1 MAEEDMKQYRRKSHV
16 YDGMVRS
23 PNRAMMRETGMKDED
38 FDRPIVGVVTTW
50 AENTPCNIHLHDF
63 GNLLEDSIREEK
75 AWPVQFGTIT
85 VSDGI
90 AMGTPG
96 MRYSL
101 PSRDVIAD
109 SMETAMGG
117 HNCDAFVA
125 VGGCDKNMPGSLIA
139 MANANIPSLF
149 VYGGTISPGKLDGED
164 IDLVTVFEAVGH
176 WNNGDMPAEKVH
188 DIEVNA
194 CPGPGGC
201 GGMYT
206 ANTMASAIECLGM
219 SLPGSANHPA
229 NTQEKV
235 EDVKRAGKAV
245 VNLLKKNIKP
255 SDILCRE
262 AFLDA
267 ITLIQALGGST
278 NSTLHLL
285 AIAHAANVELSLDDF
300 NMIQKKVPHIADL
313 KPSGQ
318 YVFEDL
324 YNAGGVQAVMKLL
337 YDNGFMHGDRIT
349 CTGKTFGENMAE
361 VEPLREGQKVIMPLD
376 KPKREDGPLM
386 ILHGNLAPEG
396 GVAKVSGVKSRRHV
410 GPAKVFNNE
419 DDAVNGVLADKVV
432 PGDVVVVRY
441 VGPKGGPGMPEMLA
455 LSSMLVGKGQGE
467 SVALLTDGR
476 FSGGTYG
483 FVVGHISPEAQDGGP
498 IAYIKD
504 GDIIMVDQDTME
516 ISVNV
521 SEEEFA
527 KRKQTMKIPPL
538 YSRGVL
544 GKYAHIVSSAS
555 KGVVTDFWKPEE
567 TGKA

>member
-85 VSDGI
+85 VADGI

-176 WNNGDMPAEKVH
+176 WNNGDMSAEKVH

-206 ANTMASAIECLGM
+206 ANTMASAIE
-219 SLPGSANHPA
+219 
-229 NTQEKV
+229 
-235 EDVKRAGKAV
+235 
-245 VNLLKKNIKP
+245 
-255 SDILCRE
+255 
-262 AFLDA
+262 
-267 ITLIQALGGST
+267 
-278 NSTLHLL
+278 
-285 AIAHAANVELSLDDF
+285 
-300 NMIQKKVPHIADL
+300 
-313 KPSGQ
+313 
-318 YVFEDL
+318 
-324 YNAGGVQAVMKLL
+324 
-337 YDNGFMHGDRIT
+337 
-349 CTGKTFGENMAE
+349 
-361 VEPLREGQKVIMPLD
+361 
-376 KPKREDGPLM
+376 
-386 ILHGNLAPEG
+386 
-396 GVAKVSGVKSRRHV
+396 
-410 GPAKVFNNE
+410 
-419 DDAVNGVLADKVV
+419 
-432 PGDVVVVRY
+432 
-441 VGPKGGPGMPEMLA
+441 
-455 LSSMLVGKGQGE
+455 
-467 SVALLTDGR
+467 
-476 FSGGTYG
+476 
-483 FVVGHISPEAQDGGP
+483 
-498 IAYIKD
+498 
-504 GDIIMVDQDTME
+504 
-516 ISVNV
+516 
-521 SEEEFA
+521 
-527 KRKQTMKIPPL
+527 
-538 YSRGVL
+538 
-544 GKYAHIVSSAS
+544 
-555 KGVVTDFWKPEE
+555 
-567 TGKA
+567 